1 MPEDFAFLEGEIE
14 GMRQQL
20 STMLGRLD
28 ALQVQLDNA
37 RAQLDAQGN
46 NSSLPSHYPIWREA
60 MMPASPRYLESAVQ
74 PATGAGASAASEQIS
89 WEVVFCSAV
98 MLASTGYYLTLL
110 LPHILDKMP

>member
-1 MPEDFAFLEGEIE
+1 MPMPEDFAFLEGEIE

-46 NSSLPSHYPIWREA
+46 DSSLPSHYPIWREA
-60 MMPASPRYLESAVQ
+60 MMPAVIPVK
-74 PATGAGASAASEQIS
+74 TGIQRRASCRSSSKMDLFVVIASAIQRR
-89 WEVVFCSAV
+89 
-98 MLASTGYYLTLL
+98 
-110 LPHILDKMP
+110 